1 MTPKTMELPENA
13 QRFPLATWAQVRR
26 EIGAQ
31 VRAVPGARRLS
42 LVALLLMALGAWATV
57 SVPRLLGQ
65 TVDVVRQV
73 TTGESSESVA
83 NSRQWR
89 QLMMDTGL
97 GLIGAK
103 MLVAAMLGGVASAA
117 GYYLMSKVSERI
129 IANLR
134 ETMVGTALGLPLHQV
149 EDAGTADLVSRSTDD
164 VAEVSAAIT
173 ETLPLLSKSVFLIVA
188 TATALISID
197 PRLLLCTLV
206 AFVPYWWGAR
216 RYLRIAPER
225 FAAERAGMAERARRV
240 LEAIHGRATIRA
252 FRMENTMHERIESA
266 SWDVVTKGL
275 RARMALLRLQ
285 LWVTAGEFLLTA
297 SVLVGG
303 FYFVRAGWVSVGAV
317 TGAGLMVIRLRGPIM
332 HVMREL
338 DVIQSAYA
346 SLARIVGVSVD
357 PPQQVPDYV
366 GAGDVGAGDVGAA
379 GTPGSSSSGSSC
391 SAPSCSGPSCSA
403 PGQHSLPGADLHS
416 LPASGRQSC
425 PAPAQ
430 QSLPAPA
437 QRSLPGA
444 DLHSL
449 PGTSANQSPAVELRH
464 VTFRYAGSS
473 AGFHVRG
480 SVTADGPVVGP
491 VVGPADDSTESATGS
506 PVAVD
511 DVSFCVY
518 PGQTVALVGASGA
531 GKTTVASLLMG
542 LRVPDSGEVLVA
554 GAPVSLLSDAQ
565 RSQRIAMVTQEVHTF
580 AGTLREDLNLAK
592 PDVTDE
598 QIREAV
604 ARVGALDWLDS
615 LPEGLDTVVGEQGMR
630 LNPVVA
636 QQLALARVLLMD
648 PPVVVMDE
656 ATAEAGSA
664 QATALEDAAAEVL
677 RDRSAL
683 VVAHRLDQAR
693 AADRVLVMES
703 GRIVESGPHDQLVS
717 QGGRYAEMWAA
728 WIRGRES

>member
-366 GAGDVGAGDVGAA
+366 GAADVGAA
-379 GTPGSSSSGSSC
+379 DTPVSSSSAS
-391 SAPSCSGPSCSA
+391 SCSA
-403 PGQHSLPGADLHS
+403 PGQPSLPGAGQQS
-416 LPASGRQSC
+416 LRGPGQRFLPGAGQRFLPGAGQRFL
-425 PAPAQ
+425 PGAGQ
-430 QSLPAPA
+430 QSLPAA
-437 QRSLPGA
+437 
-444 DLHSL
+444 
-449 PGTSANQSPAVELRH
+449 SANQSPAVELRH

-480 SVTADGPVVGP
+480 SVTAVGPVDGPVDGI
-491 VVGPADDSTESATGS
+491 TESATGS
-506 PVAVD
+506 RVAVD
-511 DVSFCVY
+511 DVSFRVY

-693 AADRVLVMES
+693 AADRVLVMEA

-728 WIRGRES
+728 WMRGRES

>member
-1 MTPKTMELPENA
+1 MRSTRMTPKAMELPENA

-73 TTGESSESVA
+73 TTGESTESVA
-83 NSRQWR
+83 NSRQWW

-216 RYLRIAPER
+216 RYLRVAPER

-366 GAGDVGAGDVGAA
+366 GAGDVGAVD
-379 GTPGSSSSGSSC
+379 TPASSC
-391 SAPSCSGPSCSA
+391 SASSRSA
-403 PGQHSLPGADLHS
+403 PGPQSLPG
-416 LPASGRQSC
+416 SG
-425 PAPAQ
+425 Q
-430 QSLPAPA
+430 Q
-437 QRSLPGA
+437 
-444 DLHSL
+444 SL

-480 SVTADGPVVGP
+480 SVTADGPVDSP
-491 VVGPADDSTESATGS
+491 VVGIAEGATGS

-511 DVSFCVY
+511 DVSFRVY

-703 GRIVESGPHDQLVS
+703 GRIVESGSHDQLVS

-728 WIRGRES
+728 WMRGRES

>member
-1 MTPKTMELPENA
+1 MRSTRMTPKTMELPENA

-73 TTGESSESVA
+73 TTAESSESVA
-83 NSRQWR
+83 NSHQWW

-379 GTPGSSSSGSSC
+379 DTPGSSSSGSSC
-391 SAPSCSGPSCSA
+391 SG
-403 PGQHSLPGADLHS
+403 PGQQSLPGAGLHSLPGADLHS

-437 QRSLPGA
+437 QQSLPGM
-444 DLHSL
+444 
-449 PGTSANQSPAVELRH
+449 SANQSPAVELRH

-491 VVGPADDSTESATGS
+491 ADDSTESATGS

-511 DVSFCVY
+511 DVSFRVY

-728 WIRGRES
+728 WMRGRES

>member
-1 MTPKTMELPENA
+1 MRSTRMTPKTMELPENA

-366 GAGDVGAGDVGAA
+366 GAADVGAA
-379 GTPGSSSSGSSC
+379 DTPVSSSSAS
-391 SAPSCSGPSCSA
+391 SCSA
-403 PGQHSLPGADLHS
+403 PGQQSLRGPGQRFLPGA
-416 LPASGRQSC
+416 G
-425 PAPAQ
+425 Q
-430 QSLPAPA
+430 QSLPAA
-437 QRSLPGA
+437 
-444 DLHSL
+444 
-449 PGTSANQSPAVELRH
+449 SANQLPAVELRH

-480 SVTADGPVVGP
+480 SVTAVGPVDGPVDGI
-491 VVGPADDSTESATGS
+491 TESATGS
-506 PVAVD
+506 RVAVD
-511 DVSFCVY
+511 DVSFRVY

-656 ATAEAGSA
+656 ATAEAGSS

-693 AADRVLVMES
+693 AADRVLVMEA

-728 WIRGRES
+728 WMRGRES

>member
-1 MTPKTMELPENA
+1 MELPENA

-73 TTGESSESVA
+73 TTAKSSESVA
-83 NSRQWR
+83 NSHQWW

-379 GTPGSSSSGSSC
+379 GVGAADTPGSSSSGSSC
-391 SAPSCSGPSCSA
+391 SGPSCSS

-416 LPASGRQSC
+416 LPASGRQ
-425 PAPAQ
+425 
-430 QSLPAPA
+430 
-437 QRSLPGA
+437 
-444 DLHSL
+444 SL

-491 VVGPADDSTESATGS
+491 ADDSTESATGS

-511 DVSFCVY
+511 DVSFRVY

>member
-1 MTPKTMELPENA
+1 MRSTRMTPKTMELPENA

-73 TTGESSESVA
+73 TTAESSESVA
-83 NSRQWR
+83 NSHQWW

-366 GAGDVGAGDVGAA
+366 GAGDVGAAD
-379 GTPGSSSSGSSC
+379 TPASSSSASSC
-391 SAPSCSGPSCSA
+391 SGTGQQAL
-403 PGQHSLPGADLHS
+403 PGADQQSLPGADRHSLPGAD
-416 LPASGRQSC
+416 
-425 PAPAQ
+425 Q
-430 QSLPAPA
+430 Q
-437 QRSLPGA
+437 SLPGA
-444 DLHSL
+444 DQQSL

-480 SVTADGPVVGP
+480 SVTADGPVDGP
-491 VVGPADDSTESATGS
+491 VVGITESATGS

>member
-1 MTPKTMELPENA
+1 MRSTRMTPKTMELPENA

-73 TTGESSESVA
+73 TTAKSSESVA
-83 NSRQWR
+83 NSHQWW

-379 GTPGSSSSGSSC
+379 GVGAADTPGSSSSGSSC
-391 SAPSCSGPSCSA
+391 SGPSCSS

-416 LPASGRQSC
+416 LPASGRQ
-425 PAPAQ
+425 
-430 QSLPAPA
+430 
-437 QRSLPGA
+437 
-444 DLHSL
+444 SL

-491 VVGPADDSTESATGS
+491 ADDSTESATGS

-511 DVSFCVY
+511 DVSFRVY

>member
-1 MTPKTMELPENA
+1 MRSTRMTPKTMELPENA

-73 TTGESSESVA
+73 TTAESSESVA
-83 NSRQWR
+83 NSHQWW

-379 GTPGSSSSGSSC
+379 DTPGSSSSGSS
-391 SAPSCSGPSCSA
+391 SSGPSCSA
-403 PGQHSLPGADLHS
+403 PGQQSLPAPDLHSLPGADLHS
-416 LPASGRQSC
+416 LPASGRQS
-425 PAPAQ
+425 
-430 QSLPAPA
+430 LPASGR
-437 QRSLPGA
+437 Q
-444 DLHSL
+444 SL

-511 DVSFCVY
+511 DVSFRVY